1 MRIEYA
7 GRDQTN
13 GGIEPSDRWASSAS
27 RPILIKR
34 RAADLQWNNPMD
46 ELDRYDALGLG
57 ELVRRGE
64 VAAETLLD
72 RAIARVEAVNPRI
85 NAVVLKHYEFARAQ
99 LARGR
104 PEGPF
109 AGVPFLLK
117 DLGAALAGAVT
128 TDGCRALADRVANA
142 DTSITRRAKAAGLT
156 IFGKTASPEFGLT
169 TTTESKLW
177 GATRNPWNLER
188 IAGGSSGG
196 AAASVA
202 ARVLP
207 MAHASDGGG
216 SIRIPAS
223 CCGVFGLKP
232 SRGRVPYDP
241 GAGIGWNGLSTQHA
255 VTISVRDSA
264 ALLDALSG
272 PEPGDSVVPP
282 KAYGSFLEAAGREP
296 KPLRI
301 ALVEAAP
308 SGAALH
314 PDCRAAIADAAALCE
329 SLGHRVEPAKLNLD
343 APAIAAAYM
352 VSISV
357 DIFSRLERRGAELG
371 RPVRE
376 DEVESV
382 SWMMAQNGRTATGK
396 AYADARRTFD
406 LAAVEVGRLLET
418 YNVFLSPTLAEPP
431 GPLGRLG
438 LSPAD
443 FGDYGRAI
451 GAFSPYTALQNQT
464 GAPAMSVPLH
474 WNDEGLPI
482 GVMFTAPYAREDLL
496 FSLAAQLETSRPWAD
511 RRPPVSAA

>member
-1 MRIEYA
+1 M
-7 GRDQTN
+7 D
-13 GGIEPSDRWASSAS
+13 
-27 RPILIKR
+27 
-34 RAADLQWNNPMD
+34 DLD
-46 ELDRYDALGLG
+46 SYDALGQG
-57 ELVRRGE
+57 DLVRRGE
-64 VAAETLLD
+64 VSAEALLD
-72 RAIARVEAVNPRI
+72 RAIARVEAVNPQI
-85 NAVVLKHYEFARAQ
+85 NAVVLKHYDAARVQ
-99 LARGR
+99 LAQGR
-104 PEGPF
+104 PDGPF

-117 DLGAALAGAVT
+117 DLGAALTGTVT
-128 TDGCRALADRVANA
+128 TDGSRAFADWTASA
-142 DTSITRRAKAAGLT
+142 DSTMTRRAKAAGLT

-196 AAASVA
+196 AAAAVA
-202 ARVLP
+202 ARILP

-223 CCGVFGLKP
+223 CCGLFGLKP
-232 SRGRVPYDP
+232 SRGRVPYNP

-282 KAYGSFLEAAGREP
+282 KAHGSFLDAATRAP
-296 KPLRI
+296 APLRI

-308 SGAALH
+308 NGAALH
-314 PDCRAAIADAAALCE
+314 PDCQAALLDAAALCE
-329 SLGHRVEPAKLNLD
+329 SLGHRVEPARLNLD
-343 APAIAAAYM
+343 ATAIAAAFG
-352 VSISV
+352 VCISV

-376 DEVESV
+376 DEVETI
-382 SWMMAQNGRTATGK
+382 SWMMAQRGKTATGQ

-406 LAAVEVGRLLET
+406 VAAVEVARLWET
-418 YNVFLSPTLAEPP
+418 YDLFLSPTLAEPP

-438 LSPAD
+438 LSPANI
-443 FGDYGRAI
+443 GDYGRAI

-464 GAPAMSVPLH
+464 GVPAMSVPLF
-474 WNDEGLPI
+474 WNADSLPI
-482 GVMFTAPYAREDLL
+482 GMMFTAPHAREDVL
-496 FSLAAQLETSRPWAD
+496 FSLAGQLEAARPWAG
-511 RRPPVSAA
+511 RRPAVSAA

>member
-1 MRIEYA
+1 
-7 GRDQTN
+7 
-13 GGIEPSDRWASSAS
+13 
-27 RPILIKR
+27 
-34 RAADLQWNNPMD
+34 MD

-57 ELVRRGE
+57 ELVGKGE
-64 VAAETLLD
+64 VTAEALLD
-72 RAIARVEAVNPRI
+72 RAIARVEAVNPQI
-85 NAVVLKHYEFARAQ
+85 NAVVLRHDDVARRQ
-99 LARGR
+99 LAQGR
-104 PEGPF
+104 PQGPF

-117 DLGAALAGAVT
+117 DLGAALAGTIT
-128 TDGCRALADRVANA
+128 TDGSRAFADWTAKA
-142 DTSITRRAKAAGLT
+142 DSTITRRAKAAGLT

-196 AAASVA
+196 AAAAVA
-202 ARVLP
+202 ARILP

-223 CCGVFGLKP
+223 CCGLFGLKP
-232 SRGRVPYDP
+232 SRGRVPYNP

-282 KAYGSFLEAAGREP
+282 RAHGAFLDAARRAPG
-296 KPLRI
+296 PLRI
-301 ALVEAAP
+301 ALIETAP
-308 SGAALH
+308 TGVALH
-314 PDCRAAIADAAALCE
+314 PDCQAALADAARLCE
-329 SLGHRVEPAKLNLD
+329 SLGHSIEPASLKLD
-343 APAIAAAYM
+343 PQAIASAFGA
-352 VSISV
+352 SIAV
-357 DIFSRLERRGAELG
+357 DIFSRLERRAAEIG

-376 DEVESV
+376 DEVEKVCWAMARRGPSV
-382 SWMMAQNGRTATGK
+382 TGQ
-396 AYADARRTFD
+396 AYTDARKTFD
-406 LAAVEVGRLLET
+406 AAAVEVARLLET
-418 YNVFLSPTLAEPP
+418 YDIFLSPTLAEPP

-443 FGDYGRAI
+443 LGDYNRAI

-464 GAPAMSVPLH
+464 GVPAMSVPLY
-474 WNDEGLPI
+474 WNAEGLPI
-482 GVMFTAPYAREDLL
+482 GVMFTAPFAREDLL
-496 FSLAAQLETSRPWAD
+496 FSLAGQLEAARPWAD